1 MSKTAEMMAPRI
13 ANIEGSGSIMA
24 TSTAAR
30 RIEHRITRKLL
41 QRQEGA
47 TEQERITPWA
57 DRLIAVGAVTVGLL
71 ILGSY
76 VEELLWAAVAA
87 ATVVTLR

>member
-1 MSKTAEMMAPRI
+1 
-13 ANIEGSGSIMA
+13 MA

-47 TEQERITPWA
+47 TEQESITPWA